1 MVKENVL
8 TQIAVKLVELWLLL
22 WGFQPAED
30 WDAADSCCLIDYG
43 PHRVWTVQASM
54 PVDAVTDSS
63 VLMVDLDEFIKQ
75 QNLLLNLGFQAYD
88 VTVYETPN
96 GWNIYASIVHTA

>member
-1 MVKENVL
+1 MEYML
-8 TQIAVKLVELWLLL
+8 SQIAVKLLELWLLL
-22 WGFQPAED
+22 CGFQPAED
-30 WDAADSCCLIDYG
+30 WDATDSSCLVDYG

-54 PVDAVTDSS
+54 PADAVTDSS

-88 VTVYETPN
+88 VTVYATPY
-96 GWNIYASIVHTA
+96 GWNIYASIAHTA